1 MIAAAE
7 APAFAPGAWLYVHPE
22 RTRPRP
28 DGDAPR
34 LVLFDRDGTLTVDDP
49 PYNGDPASVR
59 LRPSAREALDVLRAE
74 HVPVGVVSNQSGV
87 GRGLLTRAQV
97 ESVADRIEQLLG
109 RFDAW
114 VFCPHAP
121 AAGCA
126 CRKPAPGLVLAAAD
140 ALGVAPGD
148 TAVIGDIGADVGAA
162 AAAGATGVLVPTAV
176 TRPEEIAAAPRVA
189 PDLLAAVHSLLGRGP
204 A

>member
-1 MIAAAE
+1 MIAAVGASAS
-7 APAFAPGAWLYVHPE
+7 APEAWLYLNPE

-49 PYNGDPASVR
+49 PYNGDPARVR
-59 LRPSAREALDVLRAE
+59 LRPTAREAVDVLRDRHIA
-74 HVPVGVVSNQSGV
+74 VGVVSNQSGV

-97 ESVADRIEQLLG
+97 EAVADRIEQLLG

-114 VFCPHAP
+114 VFCPHTP

-126 CRKPAPGLVLAAAD
+126 CRKPAPGLVLAATD
-140 ALGVAPGD
+140 ALGVPPAA

-162 AAAGATGVLVPTAV
+162 TAAGAAGVLVPTAV
-176 TRPEEIAAAPRVA
+176 TRAEEVAAAPVVA
-189 PDLLAAVHSLLGRGP
+189 PDLLAAVRSLLPR
-204 A
+204 AVA